1 MARSRVTIVD
11 IARELR
17 LSKTTV
23 SDALQG
29 RGQVAEATRERVR
42 AAAAELGYVSNRAA
56 QSLRTNTAGAVGLYV
71 PPIVRDFS
79 FYMEFAFGAV
89 HGAAAHDQDLV
100 LFARDPDVS
109 ARRPLQVDGAI
120 VVDPLPDDPFVR
132 RLVDQGVAVVTA
144 GRCLGPGAVPV
155 DAIIEAPHAELAR
168 TALDALWAA
177 GRRRP
182 AFLGSDQRFFSSWAH
197 DVREAYLGW
206 CATRGVEP
214 WLREIA
220 VDAGPEALRQVV
232 EASLAPDDVDAL
244 VCGPQGFAGRVPA
257 LLGAARAD
265 ALELVSLVGDPV
277 TELADPA
284 ISCVDVAPGP
294 FGEEA
299 AALLNELLAAGAG
312 TGADAGSRGTVE
324 RVHAGR
330 FRPSERLRAAVSA
343 GA

>member
-1 MARSRVTIVD
+1 MARARVTIVD
-11 IARELR
+11 IARELG

-29 RGQVAEATRERVR
+29 RGQVAAATRERVR

-56 QSLRTNTAGAVGLYV
+56 QSLRTNTVGAVGLYV

-100 LFARDPDVS
+100 LFARDPELS

-132 RLVDQGVAVVTA
+132 RLVEQQVTVVTA
-144 GRCLGPGAVPV
+144 GRCLGAGAVPV
-155 DAIIEAPHAELAR
+155 DAVIEAPHAELAR

-206 CATRGVEP
+206 CARRGVAP
-214 WLREIA
+214 HLREIA
-220 VDAGPEALRQVV
+220 VDAGPDALRATV
-232 EASLAPDDVDAL
+232 EASLAPADVDAL
-244 VCGPQGFAGRVPA
+244 VCGPQGFAGRVRA

-284 ISCVDVAPGP
+284 ISCVDVGPGP

-299 AALLNELLAAGAG
+299 AALLNELLAGGRSGA
-312 TGADAGSRGTVE
+312 TVE

-330 FRPSERLRAAVSA
+330 FRPSQRLRAAVSA